1 MATLAIR
8 TVLGWAEGRDAVGAI
23 VMSGTF
29 QQFDGRR
36 KRRKAADTPTMSR
49 FDENTHFRSLK
60 AR

>member
-1 MATLAIR
+1 
-8 TVLGWAEGRDAVGAI
+8 
-23 VMSGTF
+23 MSGTF

-36 KRRKAADTPTMSR
+36 KRRKAADTFAMNR